1 MAFKPQGAVTQ
12 QVRET
17 PDRRKYDPPQQVQS
31 TSVEE
36 PQNVRGKR
44 GQGSYSQLCGQ
55 IPKDLHRRFKAK
67 VVLEGGDI
75 ATKLEELVRA
85 FTDEQSV

>member
-17 PDRRKYDPPQQVQS
+17 PDRRKYDPPLQDPAKRDEEVQ
-31 TSVEE
+31 
-36 PQNVRGKR
+36 NLRGKR
-44 GQGSYSQLCGQ
+44 GRGDYSQLCGQ

-67 VVLEGGDI
+67 VALEGVEI
-75 ATKLEELVRA
+75 STKLEELVRA
-85 FTDEQSV
+85 FTDE